1 MGRIIEKL
9 RKDSLLM
16 GVILGTVT
24 PVALFALLKLIVFL
38 FEMKT
43 GPIDLVTNQ
52 KLLILSIVPNVILL
66 RYYLLK
72 LKYDLTGRGIVAV
85 TFIIA
90 IVFSIIEFLP

>member
-16 GVILGTVT
+16 GAILGAVT
-24 PVALFALLKLIVFL
+24 PLALYGLLKLIVYL
-38 FEMKT
+38 FELKT

-52 KLLILSIVPNVILL
+52 KLLILSIVPNVLLL

-72 LKYDLTGRGIVAV
+72 LKYDLTGRGILGV
-85 TFIIA
+85 TFIVA
-90 IVFSIIEFLP
+90 IVFTIIEFLP

>member
-16 GVILGTVT
+16 GIILGTVT

>member
-16 GVILGTVT
+16 GAIIGTLT
-24 PVALFALLKLIVFL
+24 PMLLFGLLKLIVFL
-38 FEMKT
+38 VERKT
-43 GPIDLVTNQ
+43 GAIDVVTTQ
-52 KLLILSIVPNVILL
+52 KLVILSIVPNIFIL

-72 LKYDLTGRGIVAV
+72 LKYDLTGRGIIAV

-90 IVFSIIEFLP
+90 IIFGILHFLP